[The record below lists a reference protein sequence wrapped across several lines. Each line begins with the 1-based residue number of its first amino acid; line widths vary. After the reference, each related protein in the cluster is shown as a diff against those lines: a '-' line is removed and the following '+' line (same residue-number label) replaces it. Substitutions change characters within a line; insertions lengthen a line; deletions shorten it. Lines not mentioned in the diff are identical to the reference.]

1 MNVFKWLGGLLG
13 KAFSAAKKS
22 GLTDEVMGLALDY
35 AKAQV
40 GQAFTNN
47 TKRDR
52 AVSYL
57 VGKGI
62 KESIARFAVESAVQI
77 IKEKTK

>member
-22 GLTDEVMGLALDY
+22 GLTDVVMGLAVDY
-35 AKAQV
+35 AKSQV
-40 GQAFTNN
+40 GLAITNDM
-47 TKRDR
+47 KREK
-52 AVSYL
+52 AVKYL
-57 VGKGI
+57 VGRGI

-77 IKEKTK
+77 IKEKVQ